1 MIEPEIGR
9 TLLKELPEVIEL
21 LERAGLPG
29 NGLADIVPTLRV
41 ARREGRIV
49 GSAGLEVYD
58 TAALLRS
65 VAVDAEARSR
75 GLGRRLV
82 HSVLDLA
89 RERGVKRVF
98 LLTETAEG
106 FFHRLGFESID
117 RSRVPASVKVS
128 VEFTT
133 ACPETAQA
141 MEYGL

>member
-65 VAVDAEARSR
+65 VAVDAEARNH

-82 HSVLDLA
+82 LSALDLA